1 MKRRRDY
8 AIRAL
13 GWLLLLAGPSWCPT
27 TPARSSM
34 ATVSD
39 LAQALANMEGWN
51 VSGSLAQVNNNP
63 GNLRPAGQAGVVGT
77 NKGYAVFSTP
87 EAGWS
92 ALQRQIALNAARGDT
107 LQSFIYS
114 YAPPSENQT
123 SSYLSYLVSKL
134 GISPSTPLTALQAS
148 PAPAATATP
157 DVPYYDASVLPSYF
171 DTLDSSPGDVQ
182 GDAGSVVPTG
192 FSLDPTTLLILGGAA
207 VLAFFLSRS

>member
-1 MKRRRDY
+1 
-8 AIRAL
+8 
-13 GWLLLLAGPSWCPT
+13 
-27 TPARSSM
+27 M
-34 ATVSD
+34 ASVSD

-87 EAGWS
+87 EAGWT

-134 GISPSTPLTALQAS
+134 GVSPSTPLTALQAS
-148 PAPAATATP
+148 PAPAAIATP
-157 DVPYYDASVLPSYF
+157 DFPSYDASVLPSYF
-171 DTLDSSPGDVQ
+171 DTPDSSPGDVQ
-182 GDAGSVVPTG
+182 TDAAGVTPTG